1 LLKPLSDELPVGVI
15 VVLLS
20 VIVII
25 ALLPMALVVWVP
37 PSGFDLVILFGVVCL
52 ATLRHF
58 TITLA
63 FKSILMSFTQPVTF
77 MQLVW
82 AVTLGPLVFDEAL
95 DPFVI
100 LGIMIILASVTFIT
114 WREALLQ
121 RRSQIT
127 LVLPPKSK

>member
-1 LLKPLSDELPVGVI
+1 LKPLSDELSVGVI

-25 ALLPMALVVWVP
+25 ALVPMALVVWVP

-82 AVTLGPLVFDEAL
+82 AVTLGALVFDEAL

>member
-1 LLKPLSDELPVGVI
+1 MKPLSDELPVGVI

-58 TITLA
+58 TMTLA
-63 FKSILMSFTQPVTF
+63 FKSTLMSVTQPVTF
-77 MQLVW
+77 LQLVW
-82 AVTLGPLVFDEAL
+82 AVMLGALVFDEAL

-114 WREALLQ
+114 WREVLLQ

>member
-1 LLKPLSDELPVGVI
+1 LKPLSDELPVGVI

-58 TITLA
+58 TMTLA

-82 AVTLGPLVFDEAL
+82 AVTLGALVFDEAL

-114 WREALLQ
+114 WREVLLQ

>member
-1 LLKPLSDELPVGVI
+1 LKPLSDELPVGVI

-58 TITLA
+58 TMTLA

-114 WREALLQ
+114 WREVLLQ

>member
-1 LLKPLSDELPVGVI
+1 MKPLSDELPVGVI

-58 TITLA
+58 TMTLA

-82 AVTLGPLVFDEAL
+82 AVTLGALVFDEAL

-114 WREALLQ
+114 WREVLLQ